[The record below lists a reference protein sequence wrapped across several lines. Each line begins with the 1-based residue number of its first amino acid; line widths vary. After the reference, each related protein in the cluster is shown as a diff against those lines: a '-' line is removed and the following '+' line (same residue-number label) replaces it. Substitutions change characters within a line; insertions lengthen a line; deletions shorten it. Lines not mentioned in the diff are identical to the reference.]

1 MAKTVS
7 YANMKLKVDTSVN
20 TFKFN
25 DFEIEVK
32 KYLPI
37 EDKIDLIQVALQRA
51 EEGGIY
57 NDLKLEMYFNLNIV
71 YLYTNIQFTAKQ
83 REDEAKLY
91 DAMQSN
97 GLITQVIA
105 AMDEDEYVNLVDE
118 LETVKNDRMNYGTT
132 AAALLRSVIN
142 DLPKS
147 AEAAAAIVDGFD
159 PEKYKAVVDFA
170 KAANGGRELSEK
182 VADVLPFPMNPPV
195 EE

>member
-7 YANMKLKVDTSVN
+7 YANMKLKIDTSVN
-20 TFKFN
+20 TFKF
-25 DFEIEVK
+25 DETEIEVR

-51 EEGGIY
+51 EENGIY

-71 YLYTNIQFTAKQ
+71 YLYTNIQFTPKQ

-105 AMDEDEYVNLVDE
+105 AMDEDEYINLVGE
-118 LETVKNDRMNYGTT
+118 LEAIKEDKMTYGTT
-132 AAALLRSVIN
+132 TAALLRSVIN
-142 DLPKS
+142 DLP
-147 AEAAAAIVDGFD
+147 AAAASANEIVQNFD

-170 KAANGGRELSEK
+170 TAANGGKPIEK
-182 VADVLPFPMNPPV
+182 VADVIPFPMNPPI